1 MFKSTKYNDLAKQ
14 VKDVSK
20 VKSRVTAVQVEAK
33 AFAVTSKNK
42 QQQATTH
49 ALTSLAEKVS
59 CWIW

>member
-1 MFKSTKYNDLAKQ
+1 MVEFTVLCKSLIEQPMFKSTKYNDLAKQ

-42 QQQATTH
+42 QEHTH
-49 ALTSLAEKVS
+49 
-59 CWIW
+59 

>member
-42 QQQATTH
+42 QEHTH
-49 ALTSLAEKVS
+49 
-59 CWIW
+59 